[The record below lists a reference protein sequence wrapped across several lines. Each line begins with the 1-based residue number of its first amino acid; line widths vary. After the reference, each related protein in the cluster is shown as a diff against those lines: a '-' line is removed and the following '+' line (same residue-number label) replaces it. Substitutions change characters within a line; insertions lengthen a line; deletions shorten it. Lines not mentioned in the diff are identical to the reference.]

1 MKHSTL
7 FLILLFVLCSLS
19 VFSESGPEN
28 VGNKGVI
35 AGRVVDSD
43 NLPLP
48 GAAVII
54 QSLNKGVVS
63 DENGFYRLSSVTPG
77 TYNVKVS
84 YIGFKESTQKVEV
97 AAEKTVELN
106 FQLEAGIDLE
116 EVVVNAALQGQSKA
130 LNQQKN
136 SMNITNIISAD
147 QVGRF
152 PDQNV
157 GDALKRIPGINVQ
170 YDQGEARFGNIRGTS
185 PEYNS
190 VAIDGDRI
198 PSAEAETRSIQLDLI
213 PSDMIQSIEVNKVV
227 TADMDADA
235 IGGSVNLI
243 TKSNPYSRR
252 ISGSVGGTYNALRN
266 KVAPNFSLLYGDRF
280 FDNKLGITLAGSVQ
294 DQMMGSDDLEAE
306 WDDNGMMKEMQ
317 VRTYLIER
325 LRQSYSAAF
334 DYNFNANN
342 KVEAKLMYNHRNDWE
357 NRYRVVYKDLD
368 EDVAKIEREIK
379 AGTHKNARLEDQR
392 TIHFALNG
400 EHQIGALEMNWSG
413 SYSKANEDRPNERY
427 LNYVFKKVAFEQDVT
442 DTEHPRIIVKTTD
455 ARDFNSDWKFDEM
468 TEEHQY
474 TEDIDKKFKIDFK
487 YPFQNG
493 TRVLRFGAKYKG
505 KSKNR
510 DNDFFD
516 YSGDYADDG
525 YGIINPDEFDNNAFA
540 STVSKTKSNFL
551 AGDYIAGT
559 FIDVKYLGGLNL
571 ADGSKYKGQVNLEE
585 LAGNFDASEDVTAAY
600 VRFDQSFGNLSV
612 VAGLRFENTA
622 INYSGKKLILDEEGD
637 VSDLVN
643 TEEVDHNYTNV
654 LPSLLLKYNLGK
666 NTNIK
671 ASITNTLARPKYI
684 DLVPRIEISN
694 EDNEISIGNS
704 DLTPTTSINFDLMG
718 EHYFKSI
725 GLISGGAFY
734 KDIND
739 FIVDGIKSD
748 YNYLGQ
754 EWKKFTQP
762 INGGD
767 ASLFGVELA
776 FQRQFDFLPGFLRQF
791 GFYTNYTYTKS
802 TINNFQIEGREND
815 DLTLPGTPENI
826 LNASLYYEGK
836 KLSARLSYNYAG
848 AFVEEYSDE
857 AYGDVYYDQVS
868 YLDFNSSYKIKKN
881 FMIYAEINNILN
893 TPLRYYQGESKY
905 TYQAEYYDVKVNFG
919 LKVNF

>member
-1 MKHSTL
+1 MKNKS
-7 FLILLFVLCSLS
+7 FLLVIIL
-19 VFSESGPEN
+19 VFTGFLGFAEN
-28 VGNKGVI
+28 ENEADANKGAI
-35 AGRVVDSD
+35 AGRIVDGD
-43 NLPLP
+43 HLPLP
-48 GAAVII
+48 GATVLIE
-54 QSLNKGVVS
+54 SLKKGVVS
-63 DENGFYRLSSVTPG
+63 DVDGFYRLTGLSAG
-77 TYNVKVS
+77 DYEVKVS
-84 YIGFKESTQKVEV
+84 YIGFKDASKSVSVEIG
-97 AAEKTVELN
+97 KTVTLNFELN
-106 FQLEAGIDLE
+106 AGIDID
-116 EVVVNAALQGQSKA
+116 EVVVNGALQGQSKA

-136 SMNITNIISAD
+136 SMNITNIISSD

-252 ISGSVGGTYNALRN
+252 ITGSVGGTFNALRS
-266 KVAPNFSLLYGDRF
+266 KVAPNVALLYGDRF
-280 FDNKLGITLAGSVQ
+280 FNDKLGVTLAGSVQ
-294 DQMMGSDDLEAE
+294 DHMMGSDDLEAE
-306 WDDNGMMKEMQ
+306 WDGDGMMKEIQ

-342 KVEAKLMYNHRNDWE
+342 KIEAKLMYNHRNDWE

-379 AGTHKNARLEDQR
+379 AGTNKNARLEDQR
-392 TIHFALNG
+392 TIHLALNG
-400 EHQIGALEMNWSG
+400 KHQIGALEMDWSG

-427 LNYVFKKVAFEQDVT
+427 LNYKIKKVEFDQDVT
-442 DTEHPRIIVKTTD
+442 NPEEPQVIINTED
-455 ARDFNSDWKFDEM
+455 AQDFNSEWSFDEM

-474 TEDIDKKFKIDFK
+474 TEDIDKKFKLDFK

-493 TRVLRFGAKYKG
+493 TSVLRFGGKYKG

-510 DNDFFD
+510 DNDFYNYEPTDEDAF
-516 YSGDYADDG
+516 SADAM
-525 YGIINPDEFDNNAFA
+525 NN
-540 STVSKTKSNFL
+540 TVVKTKDNYL
-551 AGDYIAGT
+551 AGDYVAGT
-559 FIDVKYLGGLNL
+559 YIDVKFLGGLDLNSSDFDK
-571 ADGSKYKGQVNLEE
+571 AQNLEE

-600 VRFDQSFGNLSV
+600 LRFDQSFGNLDV
-612 VAGLRFENTA
+612 VAGLRMENTA
-622 INYSGKKLILDEEGD
+622 IKYSGKELILDEEGD
-637 VSDLVN
+637 VSGLND

-654 LPSLLLKYNLGK
+654 LPSVLFKYGFGK

-671 ASITNTLARPKYI
+671 ASVTNTLARPKYI
-684 DLVPRIEISN
+684 DLVPRVEISN
-694 EDNEISIGNS
+694 EDVEVSIGNP
-704 DLTPTTSINFDLMG
+704 DLTPTTSWNFDLMG

-725 GLISGGAFY
+725 GMISGGIFY
-734 KDIND
+734 KDISD
-739 FIVDGIKSD
+739 FIVDGIQSD
-748 YNYLGQ
+748 YTYLGQ
-754 EWKKFTQP
+754 EWEKFTQP

-767 ASLFGVELA
+767 ATLLGVELA
-776 FQRQFDFLPGFLRQF
+776 FQRQFDFLPGILRQF

-802 TINNFQIEGREND
+802 TVSNFQIEDREDD
-815 DLTLPGTPENI
+815 DLTLPGTPENT

-848 AFVEEYSDE
+848 EFVSEYSDK
-857 AYGDVYYDQVS
+857 AYEDIYYDKVS
-868 YLDFNSSYKIKKN
+868 YLDFNTSYKFNKS
-881 FMIYAEINNILN
+881 FTLFAEVNNILN
-893 TPLRYYQGESKY
+893 TPLRYYQGESQY
-905 TYQAEYYDVKVNFG
+905 TYQAEYYNVKVNFG
-919 LKVNF
+919 LKFNF